1 MLCVETSFDGQPGV
15 ASGAAAGLTS
25 GGAPGRSVKAEV
37 NLLRLPLFALHT
49 KGLSML
55 EGLECRGRLQRDG
68 AMHEYVLRISRN
80 TASLYP
86 GPLSRKIHF
95 ALLSIATER
104 GFPLSNPITWTWR
117 DLCRRMEIAYGGHKT
132 LKEIKMAIRSTHGVV
147 IHSQYALYSRSDG
160 QPVPSH
166 EHGHHLYSDY
176 AFYNEPR
183 LDGTVADTNAVWFAD
198 WYLDNLNALYSAPID
213 YDLWKSLETHSPT
226 ASRLYEI
233 LLLNLYSGAPVFRI
247 NYPNLAKLLP
257 VRTERYLS
265 DARKQLGPAIS
276 LLENANV
283 IAGARWKENSE
294 GTIQLHF
301 ARGPL
306 LRSGQKTGNQNAPV
320 LAEESLGT
328 VQVREM
334 RNARP
339 VENQL
344 VRQFYQLWSGDTF
357 TKPSPKELVLARELI
372 EQHGRTRL
380 HSLLPLVV
388 KRLKDQWP
396 DAKTFSAVARYL
408 PEVNA
413 EYEQKQEVVQ
423 RRKEQNLQEQ
433 IEEERQEQSRREQRQ
448 LVAQW
453 RPAWG
458 SLPDEDRQRIEEQV
472 RSQWPHIARLPETFE
487 RHCIQEFSR
496 QRADHPTSETD
507 LATIPSEE

>member
-1 MLCVETSFDGQPGV
+1 M
-15 ASGAAAGLTS
+15 
-25 GGAPGRSVKAEV
+25 

-55 EGLECRGRLQRDG
+55 EGLECRGRLHRDG
-68 AMHEYVLRISRN
+68 AMHEYVLRVSRN

-117 DLCRRMEIAYGGHKT
+117 DLCRRMEIAYGGRKT
-132 LKEIKMAIRSTHGVV
+132 LKEIKTAIRSTHGVV
-147 IHSQYALYSRSDG
+147 IHSQYALYSRSEG
-160 QPVPSH
+160 QPLPLH
-166 EHGHHLYSDY
+166 ERGHHLYSDY
-176 AFYNEPR
+176 AFSNEAR
-183 LDGTVADTNAVWFAD
+183 SDGTVADTNAVWFAD
-198 WYLDNLNALYSAPID
+198 WYLDNLNAMYSAPID
-213 YDLWKSLETHSPT
+213 YDLWKSLEARGPT

-265 DARKQLGPAIS
+265 DARKQLGPAIL
-276 LLENANV
+276 LLEKANV
-283 IAGARWKENSE
+283 IAGARWDENSE

-301 ARGPL
+301 ARGPV
-306 LRSGQKTGNQNAPV
+306 LRSGRKTSTQSTPV
-320 LAEESLGT
+320 LAEDSMGT
-328 VQVREM
+328 VQVREL

-372 EQHGRTRL
+372 EQHGRTKL
-380 HSLLPLVV
+380 HTLLPLVV
-388 KRLKDQWP
+388 KRLKAQWP
-396 DAKTFSAVARYL
+396 DAKTFSAVARYI

-413 EYEQKQEVVQ
+413 EHERKQEIVQ
-423 RRKEQNLQEQ
+423 RQKEQNLRAQ
-433 IEEERQEQSRREQRQ
+433 IVEERQEQSRREQRQ

-453 RPAWG
+453 RPTWE
-458 SLPDEDRQRIEEQV
+458 SLLDEDRHTIEKQV
-472 RSQWPHIARLPETFE
+472 RSQWPHIARIPEMFE
-487 RHCIQEFSR
+487 RHCILQLSR
-496 QRADHPTSETD
+496 QRTD
-507 LATIPSEE
+507 NSSSDTNLAIDSSQE